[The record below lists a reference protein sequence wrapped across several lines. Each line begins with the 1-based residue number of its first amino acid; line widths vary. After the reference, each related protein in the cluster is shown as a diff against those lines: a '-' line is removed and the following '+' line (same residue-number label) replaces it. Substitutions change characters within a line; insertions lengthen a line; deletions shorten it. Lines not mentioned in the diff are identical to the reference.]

1 MAGGISLHAVDVA
14 RGIPAIGMRVEIAR
28 LSPTRK
34 VIAEAVVQP
43 NGTIDH
49 PVVTGAGVIAGP
61 HEALFFVGDFYKGSD
76 MASPFLDQVPFRFVI
91 FDEDLHY
98 HLPIKFTPWGFSLYR
113 GA

>member
-14 RGIPAIGMRVEIAR
+14 RGIPASGMRVEIAR
-28 LSPTRK
+28 LGATRE
-34 VIAEAVVQP
+34 VVAEAVVQS

-49 PVVTGAGVIAGP
+49 PVVGGAGVTAGA
-61 HEALFFVGDFYKGSD
+61 HEALFFVGDFYKGSGL
-76 MASPFLDQVPFRFVI
+76 ASPFLDEVPFRFVI
-91 FDEDLHY
+91 FDADLHY